1 MYVEE
6 ESKESVFLKQK
17 FSEYYIKNFIEL
29 PNIENREF
37 GFGVFKRKIANR
49 NIAFR
54 DANEMNYFLRNNK
67 PLFFSYSNA
76 YYRFPER
83 KPMEN
88 KILFGADLIYEFDA
102 DELGLEVEEIDGKQ
116 WFEKKHLDEAKK
128 QIFRLIDFLEND
140 FGFDSKD
147 FSINF
152 SGKAGYHLHIRSEKV
167 RSLNKQ
173 ARIELV
179 DYLTGAG
186 VYFEKLGYDF
196 EKGIVSRT
204 KGNWVKRIN
213 SSVKEVLNNSSTK
226 ELSALTGIQQKKIS
240 TLLEKKQAV
249 FEGFDSGVLF
259 KLEGRKSS
267 EFWKKIFESAVE
279 KQLCP
284 IDRQTSTDLHKIIRV
299 PNTLHGDTGFLA
311 KTIKLD
317 DLKSFDPFVDSI
329 VFDNAPQRVF
339 IKKAPKFTLNN
350 TSYGPFENEEVELPL
365 FVAIYLIGKG
375 AEIR

>member
-1 MYVEE
+1 MYSEE
-6 ESKESVFLKQK
+6 QSKESEFLKQK
-17 FSEYYIKNFIEL
+17 FSEYYYKNFIDL
-29 PNIENREF
+29 PNVENREF

-54 DANEMNYFLRNNK
+54 DATEMNSFLRNNK

-76 YYRFPER
+76 YYKYPEK

-88 KILFGADLIYEFDA
+88 KIILGADLIYEFDA

-128 QIFRLIDFLEND
+128 QIFRLIDFLESD
-140 FGFDSKD
+140 FDFDSKY

-152 SGKAGYHLHIRSEKV
+152 SGKAGYHLHIRSEKI
-167 RSLNKQ
+167 RDLNKQ
-173 ARIELV
+173 SRIELV

-186 VYFEKLGYDF
+186 IYFEKLGYDF
-196 EKGIVSRT
+196 EKGIVSKS

-213 SSVKEVLNNSSTK
+213 STIKEIVSLSPK
-226 ELSALTGIQQKKIS
+226 ELSALSGVQQKKIN
-240 TLLEKKQAV
+240 TLLEKKEEV
-249 FEGFDSGVLF
+249 IEGIDRGVLF
-259 KLEGRKSS
+259 KLEGKKSQ

-279 KQLCP
+279 KQISP

-299 PNTLHGDTGFLA
+299 PNTLHGDTGFIA
-311 KTIKLD
+311 KTIQID
-317 DLKSFDPFVDSI
+317 DLKEFDPFSDSI
-329 VFDNAPQRVF
+329 VFDNTPQRVF
-339 IKKAPKFTLNN
+339 IKKAPKFTLNKE
-350 TSYGPFENEEVELPL
+350 SYGPFENEEIQVPL

-375 AEIR
+375 AELR